1 MSQQPATF
9 SLWRNTLL
17 VLLLCL
23 PLNALFVF
31 TNPPPFINGPENQS
45 NDPAYNINSILEI
58 SWKGS
63 QSVQSDKVSIDL
75 WQAVPNSTAEWVF
88 QNISGRQSYNWH
100 VKTSKNLSLSDRFFF
115 LMYVDGNEN
124 YVARSHQFIIND
136 NSTNTTSSDET
147 SSSTSTGL
155 SSGAKIGIGV
165 GVGVG
170 VPAIAGVALLFI
182 LRRRQRGQI
191 KASGQEFKST
201 DGKPSVTEPFEAPG
215 TKSEIT
221 AELGGETSGK
231 RPLELAP
238 NTVNKTTEPQ
248 ELEAP
253 V

>member
-1 MSQQPATF
+1 
-9 SLWRNTLL
+9 
-17 VLLLCL
+17 
-23 PLNALFVF
+23 
-31 TNPPPFINGPENQS
+31 
-45 NDPAYNINSILEI
+45 
-58 SWKGS
+58 
-63 QSVQSDKVSIDL
+63 
-75 WQAVPNSTAEWVF
+75 
-88 QNISGRQSYNWH
+88 
-100 VKTSKNLSLSDRFFF
+100 
-115 LMYVDGNEN
+115 MYVDGNEN

-147 SSSTSTGL
+147 SGL

-182 LRRRQRGQI
+182 LRRRRRGQI
-191 KASGQEFKST
+191 KASRQEFEST
-201 DGKPSVTEPFEAPG
+201 DGKPAVTEPFEAPG